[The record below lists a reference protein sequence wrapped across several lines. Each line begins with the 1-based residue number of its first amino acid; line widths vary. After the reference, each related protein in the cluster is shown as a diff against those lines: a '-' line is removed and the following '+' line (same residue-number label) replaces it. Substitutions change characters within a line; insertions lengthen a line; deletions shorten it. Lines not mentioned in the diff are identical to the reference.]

1 MPAAH
6 FIAIGGIGMS
16 GLARILNAQGYQVS
30 GSDIKETE
38 LTEKLRQEGITVF
51 IGHREENLRADVNLV
66 VVSTAVNE
74 DNPELKKARQL
85 GIPVLHRGELLAKLM
100 LEKKGI
106 AVAGAHGKT
115 TTSSMIAYVLEKQ
128 RFDPA
133 IAVGGEI
140 VDLGYNAKAGFGE
153 YMVAE
158 ADESDGSFLK
168 LNPYTAVITNIE
180 ADHLDYYN
188 SFANIKKAFKEF
200 AYNLRPE
207 GFGVFC
213 WDNISVREILEG
225 YNRRSFTYGFSP
237 GSDFML
243 RDYREE
249 QNQLVANLYYKNH
262 FEGELR
268 LKVPGKHNILNATA
282 ATVVLRNLGLSFKTI
297 AEELIN
303 FSGAKRRFQILGE
316 KNGALIVDDYAH
328 HPTEVEATLKASNL
342 YKDRELL
349 VVFQPHR
356 YTRTFHFYQEFA
368 RALTGAEKVILT
380 GIYSA
385 GEKPLP
391 GVTGELI
398 AREMEKLG
406 RKPLYL
412 ETLEEVYAYLEQNL
426 RPGVLVLLMGA
437 GNINQLG
444 YKLLG
449 KA

>member
-16 GLARILNAQGYQVS
+16 GLARILNTQGYRIS
-30 GSDIKETE
+30 GSDIKASE
-38 LTEKLRQEGITVF
+38 LTEKLKQEGITVY
-51 IGHREENLRADVNLV
+51 IGHQAENLKADVNLV

-74 DNPELKKARQL
+74 DNPELKRAKEL

-115 TTSSMIAYVLEKQ
+115 TTSSMIAFVLEKQ
-128 RFDPA
+128 GFDPT

-168 LNPYTAVITNIE
+168 LKPYAAVITNIE

-188 SFANIKKAFKEF
+188 SFSNIKKAFKKF
-200 AYNLRPE
+200 SANIRPE

-213 WDNISVREILEG
+213 WDNPHVREILEG
-225 YNRRSFTYGFSP
+225 YERRSFTYGFSP

-249 QNQLVANLYYKNH
+249 QNQLVANLYYKNN

-268 LKVPGKHNILNATA
+268 LKIPGKHNILNAAA
-282 ATVVLRNLGLSFKTI
+282 ATVVLRNLGLSFKAQSSLSNI
-297 AEELIN
+297 KCSSIFL
-303 FSGAKRRFQILGE
+303 
-316 KNGALIVDDYAH
+316 
-328 HPTEVEATLKASNL
+328 PEA
-342 YKDRELL
+342 
-349 VVFQPHR
+349 
-356 YTRTFHFYQEFA
+356 
-368 RALTGAEKVILT
+368 VIL
-380 GIYSA
+380 I
-385 GEKPLP
+385 
-391 GVTGELI
+391 
-398 AREMEKLG
+398 
-406 RKPLYL
+406 
-412 ETLEEVYAYLEQNL
+412 
-426 RPGVLVLLMGA
+426 LLSFITV
-437 GNINQLG
+437 INPILC
-444 YKLLG
+444 KF
-449 KA
+449 